1 MPYLFFDVDFREVFR
16 DGTFAPFSRASLSP
30 IAMACLRLVTFL
42 PELLLSV
49 PFFFRRI
56 ADSTLFDAALPYF
69 AMSASA
75 SGIAR
80 GVLGEDDVLF
90 GGTMRRVC
98 FTLVLAL
105 AVTACGSYDSAH
117 LALGAAAP
125 EFSLPGVDG
134 KTHALKDYADSRVLA
149 VVFTGNSCPA
159 SQRAEARIRK
169 LHDDYRNQG
178 VAVVAINPNAPA
190 AMQLSDL
197 GYSDVGESLDDMKV
211 RAAHRRLDYPYLS
224 DGQNQ
229 SVTKQFGVVSTPHV
243 FVFDQAR
250 TLRYQGRID
259 DGRDAGG
266 SADARNAID
275 ALLAGRTVAT
285 ARTRAEGCPVKAVPP
300 PAASQPA
307 ASTDPITVEMASA
320 DDLRKLRQ
328 NGTGKLLLINFWA
341 TWCAPCASEFPD
353 LEDTWRMYK
362 DRHLEFVTVSV
373 NDPEERPAVIEFL
386 KTHKASHRNLL
397 FATSD
402 VYGLQAAFDPKMPA
416 PVPFTLLLAPNGDV
430 VYQELGELDRM
441 KLRRAILANL
451 PEDPKYPGLREYWS
465 QP

>member
-1 MPYLFFDVDFREVFR
+1 MP
-16 DGTFAPFSRASLSP
+16 
-30 IAMACLRLVTFL
+30 RL
-42 PELLLSV
+42 
-49 PFFFRRI
+49 
-56 ADSTLFDAALPYF
+56 
-69 AMSASA
+69 
-75 SGIAR
+75 
-80 GVLGEDDVLF
+80 
-90 GGTMRRVC
+90 C
-98 FTLVLAL
+98 FTLLLAL
-105 AVTACGSYDSAH
+105 AVTACGADDSSH
-117 LALGAAAP
+117 LAIGAAAP

-134 KTHALKDYADSRVLA
+134 KTHALKDHAGSRVLA
-149 VVFTGNSCPA
+149 VVFTGNSCPE
-159 SQRAEARIRK
+159 SQRAEARIKK
-169 LHDDYRNQG
+169 LHEDYRNRG
-178 VAVVAINPNAPA
+178 VAVVAINPHAPA
-190 AMQLSDL
+190 AMPLADL

-211 RAAHRRLDYPYLS
+211 RAAHRHLDYPYLS

-229 SVTKQFGVVSTPHV
+229 SVTRQFGVVSTPHV

-259 DGRDAGG
+259 DGRDGG
-266 SADARNAID
+266 ESADARNAID
-275 ALLAGRTVAT
+275 ALLAGRAVAT
-285 ARTRAEGCPVKAVPP
+285 ASTRAEGCPVKALPAGS
-300 PAASQPA
+300 AASQPA
-307 ASTDPITVEMASA
+307 ASTDPIAVEMASA

-353 LEDTWRMYK
+353 LENTWRMYK
-362 DRHLEFVTVSV
+362 GRNLEFVTVSV

-430 VYQELGELDRM
+430 VYQELGELDTM

-451 PEDPKYPGLREYWS
+451 PEDSKYPGHRRYWS
-465 QP
+465 Q

>member
-1 MPYLFFDVDFREVFR
+1 V
-16 DGTFAPFSRASLSP
+16 
-30 IAMACLRLVTFL
+30 
-42 PELLLSV
+42 
-49 PFFFRRI
+49 
-56 ADSTLFDAALPYF
+56 
-69 AMSASA
+69 
-75 SGIAR
+75 SGIAS
-80 GVLGEDDVLF
+80 GVLGKDDVIF
-90 GGTMRRVC
+90 AGTMPRLC
-98 FTLVLAL
+98 STLVLAR
-105 AVTACGSYDSAH
+105 AVTACGRSGPPQ
-117 LALGAAAP
+117 LAIGAAAP
-125 EFSLPGVDG
+125 DFSLPGVDG
-134 KTHALKDYADSRVLA
+134 RTHALKDYAASRVLA

-169 LHDDYRNQG
+169 LHEDYRNQG

-190 AMQLSDL
+190 AMQLADL
-197 GYSDVGESLDDMKV
+197 GYSDVGESLDEMKV
-211 RAAHRRLDYPYLS
+211 RAAHRRLEYPYLS

-229 SVTKQFGVVSTPHV
+229 SVSKQFGVVTAPHV

-259 DGRDAGG
+259 GGRDAGEG
-266 SADARNAID
+266 ADARNAID

-285 ARTRAEGCPVKAVPP
+285 ATTPPEGCPVKPL
-300 PAASQPA
+300 PANASQPA
-307 ASTDPITVEMASA
+307 ASASSDPIAVEMAGA
-320 DDLRKLRQ
+320 DDLKKLRQ

-353 LEDTWRMYK
+353 LENTWRMYK
-362 DRHLEFVTVSV
+362 GRTLEFVAVSV
-373 NDPEERPAVIEFL
+373 NDPEEKPAVVEFL

-430 VYQELGELDRM
+430 VYQELGELDTM

-451 PEDPKYPGLREYWS
+451 PEDPKYPGHREYWS
-465 QP
+465 Q